1 MSVVWGASGFYHDA
15 AISVLNNG
23 LPVFASSS
31 ERYSRIKNDPNI
43 CKDLVDACLEFG
55 TPDRI
60 IWYESPIKRA
70 LRGLLI
76 DKRIVYN
83 SPSHLF
89 KRFGISAPIKTISH
103 HDAHLN
109 ACLFTAPFTTDNTL
123 GVIVD
128 SVGEFS
134 STSFWNI
141 NYKAKSRLST
151 NFYPN
156 SLGLFYSSI
165 TQLLGLKPQEEEYIM
180 MGMAAY
186 GSSDDYYH
194 ILKKIFFDKSYNLK
208 VDLRRGCRGLF
219 SKQVV
224 EKNQYDIARG
234 AQKLYEEIFIELCKT
249 NLHAARANKI
259 ILGGGCALNCVANTK
274 LFELVD
280 AVWVFP
286 NPGDAGASLGAALSD
301 KKEFIELKNMFLGH
315 NIGSLK
321 SPQSV
326 VDLLLSNKVA
336 GVMHGK
342 AEFGPRALGNRSI
355 LADPRLHDIKDV
367 VNDIKGRERFRP
379 FAPIVL
385 EEHAHKLFN
394 MPCHNSPYMSFVFT
408 SKCADDLPGLAHV
421 DASAR
426 IQTVNKNS
434 GCIHKILTLWYEQT
448 GCPALIN
455 TSLNMKGYP
464 LLNRMEDVFEFK
476 DNPLN
481 IVTPEG
487 IVQSGRIV

>member
-15 AISVLNNG
+15 AISVIKNG
-23 LPVFASSS
+23 ALVFASSA

-55 TPDRI
+55 TPDHI

-76 DKRIVYN
+76 DRRIIYN
-83 SPSHLF
+83 SPSRLF
-89 KRFGISAPIKTISH
+89 KSFGISAPIKTISH
-103 HDAHLN
+103 HEAHLN
-109 ACLFTAPFTTDNTL
+109 ASLYTAPFTTDNTL

-141 NYKAKSRLST
+141 NYKSKSRLSA
-151 NFYPN
+151 NLYPN

-186 GSSDDYYH
+186 GDSDDYYYM
-194 ILKKIFFDKSYNLK
+194 LKRLLFDKAYNLK
-208 VDLRRGCRGLF
+208 VDLRRGCKGLF
-219 SKQVV
+219 SKEEI
-224 EKNQYDIARG
+224 EKNQYNIARG
-234 AQKLYEEIFIELCKT
+234 AQKLYEEIFVELCKT
-249 NLHAARANKI
+249 NLHAARADKI
-259 ILGGGCALNCVANTK
+259 ILGGGCTLNCVANTK
-274 LFELVD
+274 LFELVND
-280 AVWVFP
+280 VWVFP
-286 NPGDAGASLGAALSD
+286 NPGDAGAALGAALSQE
-301 KKEFIELKNMFLGH
+301 KEFIELKNMFLGH
-315 NIGSLK
+315 DVGSLK
-321 SPQSV
+321 STHDAI
-326 VDLLLSNKVA
+326 DLLLTNKVV

-355 LADPRLHDIKDV
+355 LADPRLPNIKDI

-385 EEHAHKLFN
+385 EEYAHQLFT
-394 MPCHNSPYMSFVFT
+394 MPCHNSPFMSFVFP
-408 SKCADDLPGLAHV
+408 SKCTDNLPGLAHI
-421 DASAR
+421 DSSAR
-426 IQTVNKNS
+426 VQTVNKNA
-434 GCIHKILTLWYEQT
+434 GYIHKILTLWHEKT

-464 LLNRMEDVFEFK
+464 LLNKMEDVFEFK
-476 DNPLN
+476 DSTLN

-487 IVQSGRIV
+487 IIRSGRLT